1 MTFEEKS
8 LKSKII
14 YEGRV
19 FTVRQDVVTTA
30 DGGTGTRDIIEH
42 NGGVGIV
49 AVTPD
54 KKLIMIRQFRIAARE
69 VVWEIPAGKLE
80 ADEKGQP
87 LLTAKRELKEETGW
101 EAENWRHLTKFYG
114 TIGYCTEMIDLY
126 RADVTVKGDTHF
138 DPSEAIDMYEMEIP
152 ELLKMID
159 SGEIKD
165 AKTIVAILM
174 TARELGF

>member
-1 MTFEEKS
+1 MS
-8 LKSKII
+8 IQVL
-14 YEGRV
+14 
-19 FTVRQDVVTTA
+19 
-30 DGGTGTRDIIEH
+30 
-42 NGGVGIV
+42 
-49 AVTPD
+49 D
-54 KKLIMIRQFRIAARE
+54 KKTIDQIAAGE

-80 ADEKGQP
+80 DGEIGQT

-138 DPSEAIDMYEMEIP
+138 DPSEAIDLYEMEIP
-152 ELLKMID
+152 ELLKMVE

-165 AKTIVAILM
+165 AKTIIAILM
-174 TARELGF
+174 TARELGL

>member
-1 MTFEEKS
+1 M
-8 LKSKII
+8 
-14 YEGRV
+14 
-19 FTVRQDVVTTA
+19 RQDEVTTA
-30 DGGTGTRDIIEH
+30 NGTGIRDIIEH

-49 AVTPD
+49 ALTPE
-54 KKLIMIRQFRIAARE
+54 KKLIMIRQFRIAAGE

-80 ADEKGQP
+80 DGEIGQT

-138 DPSEAIDMYEMEIP
+138 DPSEAIDLYEMEIP
-152 ELLKMID
+152 ELLKMVE

-165 AKTIVAILM
+165 AKTIIAILM
-174 TARELGF
+174 TARELGL

>member
-1 MTFEEKS
+1 MTFEEKI
-8 LKSKII
+8 LNTRVI
-14 YEGRV
+14 YEGKV

-30 DGGTGTRDIIEH
+30 NGGTGIRDVIEH
-42 NGGVGIV
+42 NGGVAV
-49 AVTPD
+49 AALTPE
-54 KKLIMIRQFRIAARE
+54 KKLIMIRQYRIAAGE

-80 ADEKGQP
+80 ADETGNH

-114 TIGYCTEMIDLY
+114 TIGYCTEMIDIY
-126 RADVTVKGDTHF
+126 RADVTVKGETHF
-138 DPSEAIDMYEMEIP
+138 DPSEAIDLYEMEIP
-152 ELLKMID
+152 ELIGMIE

-174 TARELGF
+174 TARELGL

>member
-8 LKSKII
+8 LKTRVI
-14 YEGRV
+14 YKGRV
-19 FTVRQDVVTTA
+19 FTVRQDEVTTA
-30 DGGTGTRDIIEH
+30 NGTGIRDIIEH

-49 AVTPD
+49 ALTPE
-54 KKLIMIRQFRIAARE
+54 KKLIMIRQFRIAAGE

-80 ADEKGQP
+80 DGEIGQT

-138 DPSEAIDMYEMEIP
+138 DPSEAIDLYEMEIP
-152 ELLKMID
+152 ELLKMVE

-165 AKTIVAILM
+165 AKTIIAILM
-174 TARELGF
+174 TARELGL

>member
-8 LKSKII
+8 LTSRVI
-14 YEGRV
+14 YKGRV
-19 FTVRQDVVTTA
+19 FTVRQDEVTTA
-30 DGGTGTRDIIEH
+30 DGGTGIRDVIEH
-42 NGGVGIV
+42 NGGVGI
-49 AVTPD
+49 AALTPD
-54 KKLIMIRQFRIAARE
+54 KKLIMIRQYRIAARE

-80 ADEKGQP
+80 EGEVGQT

-114 TIGYCTEMIDLY
+114 TIGYCTEMIDIY
-126 RADVTVKGDTHF
+126 RADVTVKGETDF
-138 DPSEAIDMYEMEIP
+138 DPSEAIDLYEMEIP
-152 ELLKMID
+152 ELLKMVE

-174 TARELGF
+174 TARELGY